1 MVLVY
6 AEGVWVKSGGAV
18 DLDVPLGQCRC
29 GLGVLGLL
37 VYPWGDIWGWFGG
50 VQASVCLWGGYKG
63 MAWGF
68 DCPPHLVLV
77 EGGTWRPPAT
87 LAAPPCPVGR
97 MWAQFGG
104 PICLY
109 RTLGV
114 GHGDNQGLPM
124 TS

>member
-1 MVLVY
+1 MYPWGNV
-6 AEGVWVKSGGAV
+6 GVVWGCWGSWCTPGGTYG
-18 DLDVPLGQCRC
+18 D
-29 GLGVLGLL
+29 GLGVSR
-37 VYPWGDIWGWFGG
+37 PRC
-50 VQASVCLWGGYKG
+50 ASGGGYKG